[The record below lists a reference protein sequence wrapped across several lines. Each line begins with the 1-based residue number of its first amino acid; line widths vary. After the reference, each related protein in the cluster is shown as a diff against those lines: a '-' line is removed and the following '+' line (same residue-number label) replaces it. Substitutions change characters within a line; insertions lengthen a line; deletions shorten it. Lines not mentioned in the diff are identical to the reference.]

1 MLTPARRIG
10 GGRMQLEFQCQKCEE
25 SFSSDVSDLSSDP
38 TLRCPSCG
46 AHAPG
51 EQVEALVGAMED
63 LFAVITPVRRKFTLS
78 VEINSEELPPPYD
91 EAPAVARKAAL
102 LDEEESEDEDET
114 EDEETAERDLDF

>member
-1 MLTPARRIG
+1 
-10 GGRMQLEFQCQKCEE
+10 MQPEFQCQKCEE
-25 SFSSDVSDLSSDP
+25 SFVADIADLSSDP

-51 EQVEALVGAMED
+51 EQVEALVGALED
-63 LFAVITPVRRKFTLS
+63 LFAVITPLRRKFTMA

-91 EAPAVARKAAL
+91 EAPAVAHKAAL
-102 LDEEESEDEDET
+102 LDEEESEDEDES

>member
-1 MLTPARRIG
+1 
-10 GGRMQLEFQCQKCEE
+10 MQLDLQCQKCEE
-25 SFSSDVSDLSSDP
+25 SFSADVSDLSSDP

-63 LFAVITPVRRKFTLS
+63 LFAVISPVRRKFTVA

-102 LDEEESEDEDET
+102 LDEEESEDEDES

>member
-1 MLTPARRIG
+1 
-10 GGRMQLEFQCQKCEE
+10 MQPEFQCQKCEE
-25 SFSSDVSDLSSDP
+25 SFGVDISDLSSDP

-51 EQVEALVGAMED
+51 DQVEALVGALED
-63 LFAVITPVRRKFTLS
+63 LFAVITPLRRKFTMA

-102 LDEEESEDEDET
+102 LDEEESEDEDEA
-114 EDEETAERDLDF
+114 EEEGSTERDLDY

>member
-1 MLTPARRIG
+1 
-10 GGRMQLEFQCQKCEE
+10 MQLELQCQKCEE

-46 AHAPG
+46 AHAAG

-63 LFAVITPVRRKFTLS
+63 LFAAITPVRRKFMLS
-78 VEINSEELPPPYD
+78 VEVNSEELPPPYD

-102 LDEEESEDEDET
+102 LDEEESEDEDEN